1 MELRIYT
8 NKASD
13 HVDLKDTE
21 DTRDTLETKI
31 EVLVD
36 GDFIRKRN
44 RESTPGWSIF
54 PIFILVIYVI
64 DGDFICLF
72 CSTLLS
78 AFEHCQ
84 EDFGNWRFK

>member
-1 MELRIYT
+1 M
-8 NKASD
+8 
-13 HVDLKDTE
+13 DLKDTE

-44 RESTPGWSIF
+44 RESTLGWSIF

-64 DGDFICLF
+64 DGDFIVYFVPRYSPPLNTVKNILGTGV
-72 CSTLLS
+72 SNDMWS
-78 AFEHCQ
+78 PSM
-84 EDFGNWRFK
+84 G

>member
-1 MELRIYT
+1 M
-8 NKASD
+8 
-13 HVDLKDTE
+13 DLKDTE

-44 RESTPGWSIF
+44 RESTLGWSIF
-54 PIFILVIYVI
+54 PNFIFMLYVI

-84 EDFGNWRFK
+84 EYFGNRRFK